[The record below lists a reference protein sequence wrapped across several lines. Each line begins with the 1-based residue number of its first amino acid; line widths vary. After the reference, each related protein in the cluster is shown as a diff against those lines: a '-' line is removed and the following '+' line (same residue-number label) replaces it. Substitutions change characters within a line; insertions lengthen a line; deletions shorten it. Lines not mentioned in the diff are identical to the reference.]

1 MAGGPDKRP
10 STRYHGG
17 VFHWTTAMA
26 EYQDDDSLF
35 EEKSKSQVKRELHA
49 LQDLGERLTALKPD
63 MLDRLPLTEPL
74 RRAIDEAPKH
84 KANAARKR
92 HRQFIGKLMRDQDL
106 DAIVTLLDQL
116 DSSTRQYNERFHALE
131 RWRDRLVTG
140 GDEALSAFFV
150 EYPDSD
156 RQHLLQLIRHAQHE
170 AAHDKPPA
178 AARKIFKYIREL
190 DELKR
195 GLR

>member
-1 MAGGPDKRP
+1 
-10 STRYHGG
+10 
-17 VFHWTTAMA
+17 MA
-26 EYQDDDSLF
+26 EFQDDSLF

-49 LQDLGERLTALKPD
+49 LQDLGERLTTLKPD
-63 MLDRLPLTEPL
+63 LLDRMPLTEPL
-74 RRAIDEAPKH
+74 RRALAEAPKH

-92 HRQFIGKLMRDQDL
+92 HIQYIGKLMRDQDV
-106 DAIVTLLDQL
+106 DAILVLLEQM

-131 RWRDRLVTG
+131 RWRDRLISG
-140 GDEALSAFFV
+140 GDDALAAFFG
-150 EYPDSD
+150 EYPESD

-170 AAHDKPPA
+170 AAHNKPPA
-178 AARKIFKYIREL
+178 ASRKIFKYIREL